1 MSTEPHTRAASPAP
15 PGGAQDTALPVSG
28 FFYVGV
34 LYVVWST
41 SYLAI
46 RVAVTP
52 GEGFAPFVMSGLR
65 VLAAGTL
72 LGLAALATRKRLRVS
87 RRDLGILAAS
97 GLLLWIGGN
106 GMVTWAVQYADS
118 GFAALM
124 IGALPIWSTVIESI
138 LDRRLPSP
146 RMALALAVG
155 FAGVAV
161 LTLPQLQG
169 ASSSAMW
176 ALLALIVAP
185 ISWACGAVLQ
195 NRKPPEAEPIVSA
208 AWQQWIGAAGFLLIS
223 LALAE
228 PSPDPT
234 PRAFTAW
241 LYLATVGAFAFFAFV
256 RALSLMPPR
265 IVMTYAYVNPVGA
278 ALLGWWILGEELG
291 PAVILGGALV
301 LLGVAGV
308 FHERYGRG
316 RGAAPEPSG

>member
-1 MSTEPHTRAASPAP
+1 M
-15 PGGAQDTALPVSG
+15 GGL
-28 FFYVGV
+28 FYVGV

-41 SYLAI
+41 TYLAI
-46 RVAVTP
+46 RIAVTP

-65 VLAAGTL
+65 VLTAGTL
-72 LGLAALATRKRLRVS
+72 VGLAALVARRSLRVS

-124 IGALPIWSTVIESI
+124 VGALPIWATVIES
-138 LDRRLPSP
+138 LVDRRLPSP

-169 ASSSAMW
+169 ASSSALW
-176 ALLALIVAP
+176 ALLALVIAP
-185 ISWACGAVLQ
+185 ISWASGAVLQ
-195 NRKPPEAEPIVSA
+195 NRRPPEAPPLVSA

-223 LALAE
+223 FLLAE
-228 PSPDPT
+228 PSPDPS

-256 RALSLMPPR
+256 RALSLLPPR

-278 ALLGWWILGEELG
+278 ALLGWWLLDESLG
-291 PAVILGGALV
+291 PTTVLGGALV

-316 RGAAPEPSG
+316 RRARDQR